1 MQIRQPFFL
10 KNCDLIAKVIG
21 EKLIEALQV
30 QIAVVITDSDGRVDK
45 KGANQI
51 VVGLLGLYGIDGLRK
66 TQHDGKK
73 YIETL
78 CDMLASTAGLVMG
91 QRGVN
96 IPVVRIR
103 NVEYGFHET
112 ATIEDAIN

>member
-1 MQIRQPFFL
+1 M
-10 KNCDLIAKVIG
+10 
-21 EKLIEALQV
+21 
-30 QIAVVITDSDGRVDK
+30 
-45 KGANQI
+45 
-51 VVGLLGLYGIDGLRK
+51 GLYGIDGLRK

-96 IPVVRIR
+96 IPVVKIR
-103 NVEYGFHET
+103 GLEYEFNES
-112 ATIEDAIN
+112 AMIEEALN

>member
-1 MQIRQPFFL
+1 MHCTITVKLTRHWLDSFCKKGTDKATVLPKKL
-10 KNCDLIAKVIG
+10 WLNCQRDWR
-21 EKLIEALQV
+21 KLIEALQV

-51 VVGLLGLYGIDGLRK
+51 AVGLYGIDGLRK

-78 CDMLASTAGLVMG
+78 CDMLASTA
-91 QRGVN
+91 
-96 IPVVRIR
+96 
-103 NVEYGFHET
+103 
-112 ATIEDAIN
+112 AW